1 MTTDPLTD
9 RVVVVTR
16 APQGIGRVARPGAV
30 TEVSHRHR
38 SGRVTSVPGV
48 VTRTAARPRSG
59 FTAIRLLG
67 PVGALTG
74 LRLVRSWMVLVGA
87 VTLLYVVLG
96 VAVLSGSPMTHL
108 DTAVLRWSPSTR
120 WPALFGFL
128 SDWVLLGQ
136 RVVCLALAATWLGIR
151 AVRTRD
157 LRPLITLSAATLL
170 LNASVGLVKTVI
182 GRLGPLQLE
191 AAAVH
196 TGAST
201 IFAGGTIFP
210 SGHAANAVV
219 TWGVL
224 AWLAR
229 RHRRVWGLV
238 AGLLAVSVGLT
249 TIYLGTHWVS
259 DVLAGWAAGG
269 LVLLAVPALTPLVDR
284 LARTPGAALRWARS
298 GASIAPPAK
307 MRT

>member
-1 MTTDPLTD
+1 VASTPAERARTD
-9 RVVVVTR
+9 
-16 APQGIGRVARPGAV
+16 GIAVRLPVASGAV
-30 TEVSHRHR
+30 T
-38 SGRVTSVPGV
+38 
-48 VTRTAARPRSG
+48 
-59 FTAIRLLG
+59 
-67 PVGALTG
+67 G
-74 LRLVRSWMVLVGA
+74 LRPVRPGLVLVGA
-87 VTLLYVVLG
+87 VTQLYAVLC
-96 VAVLSGSPMTHL
+96 VAVLSGSPL
-108 DTAVLRWSPSTR
+108 VDVDTVVLRWSLSYR
-120 WPALFGFL
+120 WPPLYSFL
-128 SDWVLLGQ
+128 STWVVLGQ
-136 RVVCLALAATWLGIR
+136 RAVCLALAATWLGVR
-151 AVRTRD
+151 ALRTRD
-157 LRPLITLSAATLL
+157 LRPLITLGMATLL
-170 LNASVGLVKTVI
+170 LDVSVGLVKTVI
-182 GRLGPLQLE
+182 GRLGPLQLG

-196 TGAST
+196 SGAST
-201 IFAGGTIFP
+201 VFTDGTIFP
-210 SGHAANAVV
+210 SGHTANAVV